1 VPRRTLVDLDMDLA
15 EIMDALMDIE
25 ASQMRQ
31 EEEEVIHKAN
41 ALVGEANDSDE
52 HPITVTI
59 IVILFEYS

>member
-1 VPRRTLVDLDMDLA
+1 
-15 EIMDALMDIE
+15 MDIE

-31 EEEEVIHKAN
+31 EEEEVIQKAN
-41 ALVGEANDSDE
+41 ALVGEANDSNE

>member
-1 VPRRTLVDLDMDLA
+1 MDPA
-15 EIMDALMDIE
+15 EIMDAHMDIE

-31 EEEEVIHKAN
+31 EEEEVIQKAN
-41 ALVGEANDSDE
+41 ALVGEANDSNE